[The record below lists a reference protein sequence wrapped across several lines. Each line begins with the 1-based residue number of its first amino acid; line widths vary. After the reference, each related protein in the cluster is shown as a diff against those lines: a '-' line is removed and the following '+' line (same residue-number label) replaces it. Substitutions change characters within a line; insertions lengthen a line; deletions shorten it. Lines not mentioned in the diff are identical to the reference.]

1 MWWWGCVRHRRTGDG
16 RVGGEEDECAD
27 NEERTKQKQNPRTEK
42 RTFPRSR
49 MNSNR
54 IVQILLRRAHLDGD
68 AEALHDLVRA
78 QADDV
83 DADDALLGARA
94 DHLVHRRLLELLGQ
108 HREVERAEGRLVDLD
123 VLVAVLLACLGLR
136 QPDRNDRWVADDAQW

>member
-1 MWWWGCVRHRRTGDG
+1 MYRDAAVE
-16 RVGGEEDECAD
+16 V
-27 NEERTKQKQNPRTEK
+27 
-42 RTFPRSR
+42 
-49 MNSNR
+49 
-54 IVQILLRRAHLDGD
+54 LLRRAHLDGD

-123 VLVAVLLACLGLR
+123 VLVAVLLACLGLC
-136 QPDRNDRWVADDAQW
+136 QPDRADRWVSVDAQG